1 MSNHTDAEHQY
12 FARVPTR
19 LLADLTT
26 SDGPIFTFIEADGQL
41 HVNRAA
47 LKARSAEQRARGE
60 MPVPLPVPPIVF
72 APAPEPVTSNR
83 HCAGGAA

>member
-1 MSNHTDAEHQY
+1 MSNRTDAEHQY

-19 LLADLTT
+19 LLADLTS

-41 HVNRAA
+41 HVNKAA
-47 LKARSAEQRARGE
+47 LKARSAERRARGE

-72 APAPEPVTSNR
+72 APAPELVTSNR
-83 HCAGGAA
+83 RRAGGAA

>member
-1 MSNHTDAEHQY
+1 MSNRTNAERLY

-26 SDGPIFTFIEADGQL
+26 CDGPIFTFVEAEGQL
-41 HVNRAA
+41 HVKKAA
-47 LKARSAEQRARGE
+47 LVARSTERRSRGE

-72 APAPEPVTSNR
+72 MPAGET
-83 HCAGGAA
+83 A

>member
-1 MSNHTDAEHQY
+1 MSNRTDAEHQY

-19 LLADLTT
+19 LLADLTS
-26 SDGPIFTFIEADGQL
+26 SDGPIFTFIAADSQL
-41 HVNRAA
+41 HVNKAA
-47 LKARSAEQRARGE
+47 LKARSAERRARGE

-72 APAPEPVTSNR
+72 APAPEPVTPNR